1 MLRLGVAALF
11 MFALVGCVKTRV
23 AAQDFQSGTV
33 TICGN
38 KNAQLSDLNAKAAE
52 QCPAA
57 RPLRCAEEKYGTQ
70 THSTASVYGDQN
82 WAAGS
87 GHSTTTDLRGNCC
100 EYVCQATAAAPGARQ

>member
-11 MFALVGCVKTRV
+11 MFILVGCVKTRV

-38 KNAQLSDLNAKAAE
+38 KNAQMSDLNAKAAE
-52 QCPAA
+52 QCPSAHA
-57 RPLRCAEEKYGTQ
+57 VRCAEEIYGTQ
-70 THSTASVYGDQN
+70 SHSTASAYGNQN
-82 WAAGS
+82 YAFGS
-87 GHSTTTDLRGNCC
+87 GHTTTTDLRGNCC